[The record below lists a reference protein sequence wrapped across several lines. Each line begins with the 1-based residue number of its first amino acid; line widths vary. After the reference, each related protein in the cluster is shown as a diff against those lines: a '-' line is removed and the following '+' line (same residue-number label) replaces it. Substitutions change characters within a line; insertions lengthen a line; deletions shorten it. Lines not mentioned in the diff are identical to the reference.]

1 VCWAVSVRTAHP
13 TAASPK
19 LLLRFS
25 LQSGAYE
32 YESCACS
39 RDPGEKCELDAFV
52 TTISNTLS
60 DARRQLQTVSPSPDA
75 DASILLCQ
83 ILGCSSSH
91 LIAWPDKELTPQ
103 QAAKYTKVLKRRL
116 DGEPIAYITGEK
128 EFWSLSLKVSQAVLI
143 PRPETETLVEFV
155 LDRFSKRARMRIA
168 DLGTGSG
175 AIACALAAEHP
186 DWNIVATDNSAAALK
201 IATTNASTLELDN
214 IHFIQGSWF
223 EPIEGRVFDL
233 IISNPPYVADDDCH
247 LTQADVRFEP
257 LNALAAGAEGL
268 DAIHILTRRA
278 GDYLDTDGWLII
290 EHGYDQQ
297 PAVLDCFQHNG
308 FVEIVQLTDLAALP
322 RATAGR
328 YIRSGA

>member
-1 VCWAVSVRTAHP
+1 
-13 TAASPK
+13 
-19 LLLRFS
+19 
-25 LQSGAYE
+25 
-32 YESCACS
+32 
-39 RDPGEKCELDAFV
+39 
-52 TTISNTLS
+52 
-60 DARRQLQTVSPSPDA
+60 
-75 DASILLCQ
+75 
-83 ILGCSSSH
+83 
-91 LIAWPDKELTPQ
+91 
-103 QAAKYTKVLKRRL
+103 
-116 DGEPIAYITGEK
+116 
-128 EFWSLSLKVSQAVLI
+128 
-143 PRPETETLVEFV
+143 
-155 LDRFSKRARMRIA
+155 
-168 DLGTGSG
+168 
-175 AIACALAAEHP
+175 
-186 DWNIVATDNSAAALK
+186 
-201 IATTNASTLELDN
+201 
-214 IHFIQGSWF
+214 
-223 EPIEGRVFDL
+223 PIEGRVFDL